1 MEILEPQQH
10 GIDHHTYTET
20 ILRGSMGKNDFLAV
34 LANMGDADASAGSIV
49 MLREV
54 SHQKIAD
61 YANHQADGYE
71 HTTNAIPSLTPK
83 FMHYR

>member
-1 MEILEPQQH
+1 VEIFEPQRH

-34 LANMGDADASAGSIV
+34 LANMEDADASAGSIGV
-49 MLREV
+49 LREV
-54 SHQKIAD
+54 NYQKTAD
-61 YANHQADGYE
+61 YANHQTDGYE